1 MAGELFL
8 DLDSSSDDDSIQD
21 IPHGSVL
28 HRSASQGGTT
38 EGDNIDNIYPF
49 AWALDGRR
57 IGENS
62 DASARPT
69 SPNGAMV
76 SVCVCLCVCICVCV
90 CVCLGVYI
98 EDAIYYG

>member
-1 MAGELFL
+1 MAGDIFL
-8 DLDSSSDDDSIQD
+8 DLDPSSSDDESITEFA
-21 IPHGSVL
+21 HGSVL
-28 HRSASQGGTT
+28 HRSASQGGTN

-69 SPNGAMV
+69 SPNGAIV
-76 SVCVCLCVCICVCV
+76 SDRVCH
-90 CVCLGVYI
+90 
-98 EDAIYYG
+98 